1 MDQNQPENTFMVGKC
16 SLGHCIPYCLSGEFL
31 LFCSSKNR
39 LSAARNEDSSH
50 QTTWNAYYGERDK
63 IPLSD
68 IDKIQ
73 TVIIFFSYLKLDKE
87 SEKITHHLSRI
98 KDLGV
103 QNDRLKKLVLVIE
116 KGEGYNEN
124 HPPGF
129 KPPSN
134 ILWEV
139 VASFKQNPIKIF
151 IYAENIDEIPRFID
165 NLLSFVFLS
174 LKIDNFCDLDCGRL
188 SNWSSLQYLQLK
200 FVKTSLN
207 SGLIK
212 VLTNMKQLKALA
224 VILQNTQNNELMR
237 LVIDSLPEFKNLQF
251 LSLSGIPKSYV
262 TLVLQSPIINRL
274 LSLVVESHVSSE
286 YYFDHNQTQSLHPL
300 NSGHVKNNLMKLL
313 HCFGTQETPR
323 NLIQQIILQSP
334 RLEALILPGVDAEFL
349 LFIFENLKESLKYL
363 VTHNMSENKVKNLEV
378 PQNVSLWLNT
388 VYEPLKPDF
397 LSKIS
402 SKIFSCD
409 ELGCQ
414 CCH

>member
-1 MDQNQPENTFMVGKC
+1 
-16 SLGHCIPYCLSGEFL
+16 
-31 LFCSSKNR
+31 
-39 LSAARNEDSSH
+39 
-50 QTTWNAYYGERDK
+50 
-63 IPLSD
+63 
-68 IDKIQ
+68 
-73 TVIIFFSYLKLDKE
+73 
-87 SEKITHHLSRI
+87 
-98 KDLGV
+98 
-103 QNDRLKKLVLVIE
+103 
-116 KGEGYNEN
+116 
-124 HPPGF
+124 
-129 KPPSN
+129 
-134 ILWEV
+134 
-139 VASFKQNPIKIF
+139 
-151 IYAENIDEIPRFID
+151 
-165 NLLSFVFLS
+165 
-174 LKIDNFCDLDCGRL
+174 
-188 SNWSSLQYLQLK
+188 
-200 FVKTSLN
+200 
-207 SGLIK
+207 
-212 VLTNMKQLKALA
+212 MKQLKALA